1 MPLWYLDIFH
11 IWKSRHTVQSA
22 NCLKMQNLFAIFY
35 ANGKITFII
44 HHIVQA
50 VRISSVN
57 CRNSGVLYMAPL
69 LYEDKWGFYL
79 EFCTKDKNS
88 QLVQGVVGPRWS
100 LSVTRFNNIAILE
113 RFDSADNT
121 VFPIQYKNM
130 YTMPQWYYHCSDTF
144 GNISFVHPSC
154 AQTLQ
159 WLS

>member
-1 MPLWYLDIFH
+1 M
-11 IWKSRHTVQSA
+11 QSA

-35 ANGKITFII
+35 ANGKITLII
-44 HHIVQA
+44 HCIVQA

-69 LYEDKWGFYL
+69 LYKDERGFYL
-79 EFCTKDKNS
+79 EFCTKDKKS

-121 VFPIQYKNM
+121 VFPIQCHSGIIIAVIHLG
-130 YTMPQWYYHCSDTF
+130 TFLLFIPPVHRHCS
-144 GNISFVHPSC
+144 GCPKNCIK
-154 AQTLQ
+154 L
-159 WLS
+159 

>member
-1 MPLWYLDIFH
+1 M
-11 IWKSRHTVQSA
+11 QSA

-69 LYEDKWGFYL
+69 LYKDERGFYL

-121 VFPIQYKNM
+121 VFPIQCHSGIIIAVIHLG
-130 YTMPQWYYHCSDTF
+130 TFLLFIPPVHRHCS
-144 GNISFVHPSC
+144 GCPKNCIK
-154 AQTLQ
+154 L
-159 WLS
+159 